1 MEAGGSVEGR
11 NLRHGEHKIT
21 GGLAFSEVHVG
32 MAGNQALEL
41 GKRGASV
48 ADLTFASDTNAR
60 TGTLDIE
67 TINPTCIE

>member
-1 MEAGGSVEGR
+1 MEAGGQVEAASS
-11 NLRHGEHKIT
+11 
-21 GGLAFSEVHVG
+21 LATNYRPRRIFAKFMSG
-32 MAGNQALEL
+32 MAGCEASNFE
-41 GKRGASV
+41 KRGASV